1 MPKNVTGTKRQT
13 GSHRWMFTWNNYPDD
28 WADVI
33 RARVQAVK
41 VTFPALKWIGGEE
54 VAPTTGTKHI
64 QGYIEFMPP
73 GPDAKR
79 VRPISALGLPKEVH
93 WGDKNGKPCRGTRKD
108 NITYCS
114 KECRNVVSTFKI
126 PKPLWVP
133 QMYGWQLEAAALFD
147 AELDSPAWEINRHI
161 HWFWEPNGKMG
172 KSSFARWAIASHAL
186 EGTPGE
192 IILVGGKAADMK
204 HAIAGHF
211 EKYGEYPEKV
221 IVDVPRESL
230 QYVSYAG
237 LEEVR
242 NGLFFSGKYES
253 GMVLTNP
260 LKMIVLANS
269 PPEEGKWSGDRI
281 QQHKIGGI

>member
-1 MPKNVTGTKRQT
+1 M
-13 GSHRWMFTWNNYPDD
+13 
-28 WADVI
+28 
-33 RARVQAVK
+33 
-41 VTFPALKWIGGEE
+41 
-54 VAPTTGTKHI
+54 APTTGTKHI
-64 QGYIEFMPP
+64 QGYIEFMRS

-93 WGDKNGKPCRGTRKD
+93 WGDSNGKPCRGSRED

-114 KECRNVVSTFKI
+114 KECRNVVTTFKI

-133 QMYGWQLEAAALFD
+133 QIYGWQLEAA
-147 AELDSPAWEINRHI
+147 ELLNADSLENGDSRSI
-161 HWFWEPNGKMG
+161 HWFWEPKGCMG

-186 EGTPGE
+186 EGTPEE
-192 IILVGGKAADMK
+192 IVMVGGKAADMK
-204 HAIAGHF
+204 HAIAGHK
-211 EKYGEYPEKV
+211 EKYGEFPSKI

-253 GMVLTNP
+253 GMVLMNP
-260 LKMIVLANS
+260 PNMLVLANS

-281 QQHKIGGI
+281 RVHEIISV